1 MHRLIDAST
10 CRLIGLSVM
19 CGVLSGACGK
29 VGPPLAPLRLM
40 PAAVTDVVARRAGN
54 EVRFTF
60 VLPVR
65 NENGPGPIDLGR
77 VEVYAGTVAA
87 GAVNPPNRELFVPG
101 NLIATIDV
109 KQPVP
114 EGTSELPAR
123 PNDIRPSA
131 GETTTFVEELNA
143 AKLTPVFTTVAP
155 PVLQAPVI
163 ATTATTATTATVVP
177 TTPVEPPLPPL
188 ATRIYGIRGAT
199 RGGRPGSPAARITI
213 PLVDPP
219 PAPTGVIAR
228 VTETGIVLSWTPP
241 AGAIV
246 PGATLPTA
254 SPVGFNVYRSLDR
267 EDPAP
272 LNAAPI
278 VAAPFE
284 RVGVTFGQEECFVV
298 RSVMMARGATIESAP
313 SERVCTTPAD
323 TFAPAEPKS
332 LQAVASTG
340 AISLIWDA
348 NTDSDLGGYLVLR
361 GVAPGDTLQ
370 ALTPAPIRDT
380 TFRDTTTK
388 PGVRYVYAIVAV
400 DRATPPNVSGQ
411 SNRAEETAR

>member
-1 MHRLIDAST
+1 MR
-10 CRLIGLSVM
+10 IGQSVYRFIAVSVIGGM
-19 CGVLSGACGK
+19 LSGACGK
-29 VGPPLAPLRLM
+29 VGPPLPPLRLV

-60 VLPVR
+60 VLPTR
-65 NENGPGPIDLGR
+65 NENGPGPVDLGR
-77 VEVYAGTVAA
+77 IEIYAGTVAA
-87 GAVNPPNRELFVPG
+87 GAVAPPNRELFAPG

-109 KQPVP
+109 KQPPKEDAP
-114 EGTSELPAR
+114 EAPAR
-123 PNDIRPSA
+123 PDDVRPSA
-131 GETTTFVEELNA
+131 GESATFVEELNE
-143 AKLTPVFTTVAP
+143 AKLRPVFTTVAP
-155 PVLQAPVI
+155 PGLQAPV
-163 ATTATTATTATVVP
+163 TATTVT

-188 ATRIYGIRGAT
+188 PTRIYGIRSAT
-199 RGGRPGSPAARITI
+199 RNGRPGAPAARITI

-219 PAPTGVIAR
+219 PAPTGVATR
-228 VTETGIVLSWTPP
+228 LTETGIVVSWTPP
-241 AGAIV
+241 
-246 PGATLPTA
+246 PLPTPPA
-254 SPVGFNVYRSLDR
+254 GTMPTPLLFNVYT
-267 EDPAP
+267 AAA
-272 LNAAPI
+272 AAP
-278 VAAPFE
+278 VNAVPVTPPFE
-284 RVGVTFGQEECFVV
+284 RVGITFGQEECFVV
-298 RSVMMARGATIESAP
+298 RSVMTERGTTIESAP

-323 TFAPAEPKS
+323 TFAPAAPKG

-370 ALTPAPIRDT
+370 ALTSAPIRDT

-400 DRATPPNVSGQ
+400 DRATPPNVSAQ